1 MVVCLLG
8 ALPYLFAGTFSSL
21 VNACFESTS
30 GFTTTGATV
39 IQDLEI
45 LPKGIL
51 FWRSLTHWLGGMGI
65 ILLSMAILPMLGV
78 GGMQLYRAE
87 VPGPVPDRL
96 KPRIRETAKTL
107 WMVYVLISVLEVG
120 FLLVGGMSLFDA
132 VCHTF
137 GTMATG
143 GFSTHNASI
152 SHYGSAY
159 IDGVITFFMFAA
171 GANFALHYQL
181 LRGNPR
187 RYLQDPEFRFYLFS
201 ILFITGG
208 VSLLLWGGSYDTG
221 TASFRYAVFQVTS
234 ILTTTGYVTADY
246 EQWSLAAQY
255 ILFALM
261 FFGGC
266 AGSTGGSVKCIRIL
280 LLLKQAYKEIYSPD
294 PSACRLHDQARQ
306 ENRAAGGDGECAQ
319 FLAGLSGHLRGGL
332 PVDVLARARFQE
344 RPVLGGCLYRERGPR
359 LGRRRP
365 GEDLLAHRTDRQV
378 DSDLLHDSGPVGD
391 FYPPD
396 SVPSA
401 VLEEVEGFKEVEGR
415 MILKLILVLLALF
428 GVYVWLGGFWRRRF
442 SFEPGYETIHFV
454 GTRDGWRIALYHYP
468 AASHRYETPILL
480 CHGLGANRFNFDL
493 GPEVSLARYLQQEG
507 FDVWSIDLRGRGLSG
522 RCARGERCSGNT
534 SCLR

>member
-1 MVVCLLG
+1 MDFRVVFYVLSFLSLCLSGALLVPTGVSLAYGEAEVQAFLLSALICGGIGLGGLALFRSQRKEIGHREGFAIVGLGWLVVCLLG

-39 IQDLEI
+39 IEDLEI

-87 VPGPVPDRL
+87 VPGPVADRL

-107 WMVYVLISVLEVG
+107 WMVYVLISVLEVV
-120 FLLVGGMSLFDA
+120 FLLIGGMSLFDA

-159 IDGVITFFMFAA
+159 IDGVITFFMFVA

-221 TASFRYAVFQVTS
+221 TASFRYAVFQVVS

-246 EQWSLAAQY
+246 EQWSLAVQY

-280 LLLKQAYKEIYSPD
+280 LLLKQAYKEIYRLIHPHAVSTIKLGKKTVPPD
-294 PSACRLHDQARQ
+294 VMES
-306 ENRAAGGDGECAQ
+306 
-319 FLAGLSGHLRGGL
+319 
-332 PVDVLARARFQE
+332 
-344 RPVLGGCLYRERGPR
+344 VLGFSLVYLGIFVVASLLMSWLGLDFKSALSSVAACIGNVGPGLGMVGPVKTYLPIVPTGKWILILCMI
-359 LGRRRP
+359 LGR
-365 GEDLLAHRTDRQV
+365 
-378 DSDLLHDSGPVGD
+378 
-391 FYPPD
+391 
-396 SVPSA
+396 
-401 VLEEVEGFKEVEGR
+401 LEIFT
-415 MILKLILVLLALF
+415 LLILFLPQ
-428 GVYVWLGGFWRRRF
+428 FWKK
-442 SFEPGYETIHFV
+442 
-454 GTRDGWRIALYHYP
+454 
-468 AASHRYETPILL
+468 
-480 CHGLGANRFNFDL
+480 
-493 GPEVSLARYLQQEG
+493 
-507 FDVWSIDLRGRGLSG
+507 
-522 RCARGERCSGNT
+522 
-534 SCLR
+534 

>member
-1 MVVCLLG
+1 MEFRVVFYVLSFLSLCLSGALLVPTGISLAYGEGEVKAFLLSALICGGIGLGGLALFRSERKELGHREGFAIVGLGWLVVCLLG
-8 ALPYLFAGTFSSL
+8 ALPYLFAGTFSSV

-39 IQDLEI
+39 IPDLEI

-107 WMVYVLISVLEVG
+107 WMVYVLISLLEVV
-120 FLLVGGMSLFDA
+120 FLLLGGMSLFDA

-159 IDGVITFFMFAA
+159 IEGVITLFMFIA
-171 GANFALHYQL
+171 GANFALHYQFL
-181 LRGNPR
+181 LGNPR
-187 RYLQDPEFRFYLFS
+187 RYLQDTEFRFYLFS
-201 ILFITGG
+201 ILFITGA
-208 VSLLLWGGSYDTG
+208 VSLLLWGASYDTG
-221 TASFRYAVFQVTS
+221 TASFRYAVFQVIS

-246 EQWSLAAQY
+246 EQWSLVVQY

-280 LLLKQAYKEIYSPD
+280 LLLKQAYKEIY
-294 PSACRLHDQARQ
+294 
-306 ENRAAGGDGECAQ
+306 
-319 FLAGLSGHLRGGL
+319 GLIHPHAVSTIKLGKKTV
-332 PVDVLARARFQE
+332 PADVME
-344 RPVLGGCLYRERGPR
+344 SVLGFSLVYLGIFVVASLLMSWLGLDFKSALASVAACIGNVGPGLGLVGPVKTYLPIVPTGKWILILCMI
-359 LGRRRP
+359 LGR
-365 GEDLLAHRTDRQV
+365 
-378 DSDLLHDSGPVGD
+378 
-391 FYPPD
+391 
-396 SVPSA
+396 
-401 VLEEVEGFKEVEGR
+401 LEIFT
-415 MILKLILVLLALF
+415 LLILFLPQ
-428 GVYVWLGGFWRRRF
+428 FWKK
-442 SFEPGYETIHFV
+442 
-454 GTRDGWRIALYHYP
+454 
-468 AASHRYETPILL
+468 
-480 CHGLGANRFNFDL
+480 
-493 GPEVSLARYLQQEG
+493 
-507 FDVWSIDLRGRGLSG
+507 
-522 RCARGERCSGNT
+522 
-534 SCLR
+534 

>member
-1 MVVCLLG
+1 MEFRVVFYVLSFLSLCLSGALLVPAGISLAYGEAEMKAFLLSALICGGIGLGGLALFRSERKEIGHREGFAIVGLGWMAVCLLG
-8 ALPYLFAGTFSSL
+8 ALPYLFAGTFSNL

-107 WMVYVLISVLEVG
+107 WMVYVLISLLEVG
-120 FLLVGGMSLFDA
+120 FLLIGGMSLFDS

-159 IDGVITFFMFAA
+159 IEGVITFFMFAA
-171 GANFALHYQL
+171 GANFALHYQFL
-181 LRGNPR
+181 QGHPR
-187 RYLQDPEFRFYLFS
+187 RYLQDTEFRFYLFS
-201 ILFITGG
+201 TLFITGA
-208 VSLLLWGGSYDTG
+208 VALLLWGGSYDTG

-234 ILTTTGYVTADY
+234 ILTTTGYITANY
-246 EQWSLAAQY
+246 EQWPLVVQY

-266 AGSTGGSVKCIRIL
+266 AGSTGGSMKCIRIL
-280 LLLKQAYKEIYSPD
+280 LLLKQAYKEIYCLIHPHAVSTIKLGKKTVPPEVMESVLSFSLVYLGIFVVASLLMSWLGLD
-294 PSACRLHDQARQ
+294 FKSALASV
-306 ENRAAGGDGECAQ
+306 AACIGNVGP
-319 FLAGLSGHLRGGL
+319 GLGVVGPVKTYL
-332 PVDVLARARFQE
+332 PIVPTGKWILI
-344 RPVLGGCLYRERGPR
+344 LCMI
-359 LGRRRP
+359 LGR
-365 GEDLLAHRTDRQV
+365 
-378 DSDLLHDSGPVGD
+378 
-391 FYPPD
+391 
-396 SVPSA
+396 
-401 VLEEVEGFKEVEGR
+401 LEIFT
-415 MILKLILVLLALF
+415 LLILFLPQ
-428 GVYVWLGGFWRRRF
+428 FWKK
-442 SFEPGYETIHFV
+442 
-454 GTRDGWRIALYHYP
+454 
-468 AASHRYETPILL
+468 
-480 CHGLGANRFNFDL
+480 
-493 GPEVSLARYLQQEG
+493 
-507 FDVWSIDLRGRGLSG
+507 
-522 RCARGERCSGNT
+522 
-534 SCLR
+534 

>member
-1 MVVCLLG
+1 MDYRFVSYVLSFLSLCLSGTLLLPLGVSLAYGEAETKAFLFSTLICGGIGLAGSFLFRSGKKEIGNREGFAIVGLGWMVVCLLG
-8 ALPYLFAGTFSSL
+8 ALPYIFAGTFSSL

-39 IQDLEI
+39 IEDLEV
-45 LPKGIL
+45 LSKGIL

-107 WMVYVLISVLEVG
+107 WMVYVVISLLEVG

-181 LRGNPR
+181 LRGNPG

-221 TASFRYAVFQVTS
+221 TASFRYAVFQVVS

-246 EQWSLAAQY
+246 EQWSLAVQY

-280 LLLKQAYKEIYSPD
+280 LLLKQAYKEIYCLIHPHAVSTIKLGKKTVPPEVMESVLSFSLVYLGIFVIASLLMSWLGLD
-294 PSACRLHDQARQ
+294 FKSALSSV
-306 ENRAAGGDGECAQ
+306 AACIGNVGP
-319 FLAGLSGHLRGGL
+319 GLGMVGPVKTYL
-332 PVDVLARARFQE
+332 PIVSTGKWILI
-344 RPVLGGCLYRERGPR
+344 LCMI
-359 LGRRRP
+359 LGR
-365 GEDLLAHRTDRQV
+365 
-378 DSDLLHDSGPVGD
+378 
-391 FYPPD
+391 
-396 SVPSA
+396 
-401 VLEEVEGFKEVEGR
+401 LEIFT
-415 MILKLILVLLALF
+415 LLILFLPQ
-428 GVYVWLGGFWRRRF
+428 FWKK
-442 SFEPGYETIHFV
+442 
-454 GTRDGWRIALYHYP
+454 
-468 AASHRYETPILL
+468 
-480 CHGLGANRFNFDL
+480 
-493 GPEVSLARYLQQEG
+493 
-507 FDVWSIDLRGRGLSG
+507 
-522 RCARGERCSGNT
+522 
-534 SCLR
+534 

>member
-1 MVVCLLG
+1 MDFRFVFYVLSFLSLCLSGTLLVPLGVSLAYGEAEAKAFLLSALICGGIGLGGLVLFRSERKEIGNREGFAIVGLGWMVVCLLG

-45 LPKGIL
+45 LSKGIL

-107 WMVYVLISVLEVG
+107 WMVYVLISLLEVV
-120 FLLVGGMSLFDA
+120 FLLIGGMSLFDS

-159 IDGVITFFMFAA
+159 IEGVITFFMFAA

-181 LRGNPR
+181 LQGHPR
-187 RYLQDPEFRFYLFS
+187 RYLQDTEFRFYLFS
-201 ILFITGG
+201 TLFITGA
-208 VSLLLWGGSYDTG
+208 VALILWRGSYDTG

-234 ILTTTGYVTADY
+234 ILTTTGYITADY
-246 EQWSLAAQY
+246 EQWPLVVQY

-280 LLLKQAYKEIYSPD
+280 LLLKQAYKEIYCLIHPHAVSTIKLGKKTVPPEVMESVLSFSLVYLGIFVVASLLMSWLGLD
-294 PSACRLHDQARQ
+294 FKSALASV
-306 ENRAAGGDGECAQ
+306 AACIGNVGP
-319 FLAGLSGHLRGGL
+319 GLGVVGPVKTYL
-332 PVDVLARARFQE
+332 PIVPTGKWILI
-344 RPVLGGCLYRERGPR
+344 LCMI
-359 LGRRRP
+359 LGR
-365 GEDLLAHRTDRQV
+365 
-378 DSDLLHDSGPVGD
+378 
-391 FYPPD
+391 
-396 SVPSA
+396 
-401 VLEEVEGFKEVEGR
+401 LEIFT
-415 MILKLILVLLALF
+415 LLILF
-428 GVYVWLGGFWRRRF
+428 FPQFWKK
-442 SFEPGYETIHFV
+442 
-454 GTRDGWRIALYHYP
+454 
-468 AASHRYETPILL
+468 
-480 CHGLGANRFNFDL
+480 
-493 GPEVSLARYLQQEG
+493 
-507 FDVWSIDLRGRGLSG
+507 
-522 RCARGERCSGNT
+522 
-534 SCLR
+534 

>member
-1 MVVCLLG
+1 MEFRVVFYVLSFLSLCLSGALLVPTGVSLAYGEGEVKAFLLSALICGGIGLGGLALFRSERKELGHREGFAIVGLGWLVVCLLG

-107 WMVYVLISVLEVG
+107 WMVYVLISLLEVV

-159 IDGVITFFMFAA
+159 IEGVITLFMFVA
-171 GANFALHYQL
+171 GANFALHYQFL
-181 LRGNPR
+181 LGNPR
-187 RYLQDPEFRFYLFS
+187 RYLQDTEFRFYLFS
-201 ILFITGG
+201 ILFITGA

-221 TASFRYAVFQVTS
+221 TASFRYAIFQVTS

-246 EQWSLAAQY
+246 ERWSPVVQY

-280 LLLKQAYKEIYSPD
+280 LLLKQAYKEIY
-294 PSACRLHDQARQ
+294 
-306 ENRAAGGDGECAQ
+306 
-319 FLAGLSGHLRGGL
+319 GLIHPHAVSTIKLGKKTV
-332 PVDVLARARFQE
+332 PADVME
-344 RPVLGGCLYRERGPR
+344 SVLGFSLVYLGIFVVASLLMSWLGLDFKSALASVAACIGNVGPGLGLVGPVKTYLPIVPTGKWILILCMI
-359 LGRRRP
+359 LGR
-365 GEDLLAHRTDRQV
+365 
-378 DSDLLHDSGPVGD
+378 
-391 FYPPD
+391 
-396 SVPSA
+396 
-401 VLEEVEGFKEVEGR
+401 LEIFT
-415 MILKLILVLLALF
+415 LLILFLPQ
-428 GVYVWLGGFWRRRF
+428 FWKK
-442 SFEPGYETIHFV
+442 
-454 GTRDGWRIALYHYP
+454 
-468 AASHRYETPILL
+468 
-480 CHGLGANRFNFDL
+480 
-493 GPEVSLARYLQQEG
+493 
-507 FDVWSIDLRGRGLSG
+507 
-522 RCARGERCSGNT
+522 
-534 SCLR
+534 

>member
-1 MVVCLLG
+1 MDFRVVFYVLSFLSLCLSGALLVPAGISLAYGEGVVKAFLLSALICGGIGLGGLTLFRSERKELGHREGFAIVGLGWMLVCLLG

-107 WMVYVLISVLEVG
+107 WMVYVLISLLEVV
-120 FLLVGGMSLFDA
+120 FLLIGGMSLFDA

-159 IDGVITFFMFAA
+159 IEGVITVFMFVA
-171 GANFALHYQL
+171 GANFALHYQFL
-181 LRGNPR
+181 LGNPR
-187 RYLQDPEFRFYLFS
+187 RYLQDTEFRFYLFS

-208 VSLLLWGGSYDTG
+208 VLLVLWGGSYDTG

-246 EQWSLAAQY
+246 EQWPLAVQY

-280 LLLKQAYKEIYSPD
+280 LLLKQAYKEIYRLIHPHAIATIKLGKKTVPPD
-294 PSACRLHDQARQ
+294 VMES
-306 ENRAAGGDGECAQ
+306 
-319 FLAGLSGHLRGGL
+319 
-332 PVDVLARARFQE
+332 
-344 RPVLGGCLYRERGPR
+344 VLGFSLVY
-359 LGRRRP
+359 LGIFVVAS
-365 GEDLLAHRTDRQV
+365 LLM
-378 DSDLLHDSGPVGD
+378 S
-391 FYPPD
+391 
-396 SVPSA
+396 
-401 VLEEVEGFKEVEGR
+401 
-415 MILKLILVLLALF
+415 
-428 GVYVWLGGFWRRRF
+428 WLGLDFKSALASVAACIGN
-442 SFEPGYETIHFV
+442 V
-454 GTRDGWRIALYHYP
+454 GP
-468 AASHRYETPILL
+468 
-480 CHGLGANRFNFDL
+480 GLGAV
-493 GPEVSLARYLQQEG
+493 GPVKTYLPIVPTG
-507 FDVWSIDLRGRGLSG
+507 KWILMLCMIMGRL
-522 RCARGERCSGNT
+522 EIFT
-534 SCLR
+534 LLILFLPQFWKK